1 MIMDIL
7 GTIVVGFLVGLI
19 ARAIKPGD
27 DRMGLIFTTLLG
39 IAGAALA
46 RFVGAYF
53 GLYGQY
59 EAAGWVA
66 SVLGAVVLLLLVGVL
81 RGSRTRRR

>member
-1 MIMDIL
+1 MTNII
-7 GTIVVGFLVGLI
+7 GTIIVGFLVGLI

-46 RFVGAYF
+46 RVIGASF
-53 GLYGQY
+53 GLYGPY

-66 SVLGAVVLLLLVGVL
+66 SVLGAIVLLLLVGVL

>member
-1 MIMDIL
+1 MITDIL

-39 IAGAALA
+39 IAGAAVA
-46 RFVGAYF
+46 RFVGASF
-53 GLYGQY
+53 GLYGQH

-66 SVLGAVVLLLLVGVL
+66 SVLGAIVLLLLVGVL
-81 RGSRTRRR
+81 RGSKTRRR